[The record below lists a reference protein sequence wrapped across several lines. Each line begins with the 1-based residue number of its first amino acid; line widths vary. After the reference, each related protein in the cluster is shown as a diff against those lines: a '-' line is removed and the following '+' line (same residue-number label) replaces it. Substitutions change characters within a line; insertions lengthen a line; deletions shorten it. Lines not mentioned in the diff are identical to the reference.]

1 MLYVIYQGDWQLV
14 VEYRMPHILCLYVHF
29 LEIYKMYNLKKKI
42 ELIIQPPTIYCY
54 KGYQMFQN
62 DFVTYMI

>member
-1 MLYVIYQGDWQLV
+1 MSF
-14 VEYRMPHILCLYVHF
+14 VHF
-29 LEIYKMYNLKKKI
+29 LEIYKMYDLFLKV

-62 DFVTYMI
+62 VSVTYMI